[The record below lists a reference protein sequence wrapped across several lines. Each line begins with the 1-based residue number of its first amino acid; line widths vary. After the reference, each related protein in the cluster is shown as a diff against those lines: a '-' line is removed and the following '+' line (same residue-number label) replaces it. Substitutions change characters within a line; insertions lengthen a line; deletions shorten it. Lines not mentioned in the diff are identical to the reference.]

1 MNQLIPLRR
10 SLFTSTRLFDKI
22 KTAKDRKEH
31 FLKVNSWKANQ
42 SEHEP
47 VDEDRKPK
55 KKVALLLG
63 YNGSGYQGMQANPG
77 TKSIEEELFNALVKV
92 EAISKSNSID
102 PKKVQLMRAAR
113 TDKGVHA
120 SCNLISLK
128 MICQDK
134 DLVEKLNTQL
144 PNCIRIWGYVE
155 TQRTFHAKTKC
166 DSRIYEY
173 LLPSYSLKRLVEKE
187 LKLEPESERD
197 YKILTENRTMTRYIS
212 PTDQSILSNFRV
224 DQERLKKFKGAM
236 SLFQG
241 THNFHNYTISR
252 SFKDPAAKRYMIDIS
267 VSDPM
272 IIENTEW
279 ISIKLH
285 GQSFMLHQIRK
296 MISMAMLSVRTGTP
310 LSLIPKTFE
319 ADKINI
325 PKAPALGLLL
335 ERPVF
340 QLYNNRMASVENRNS
355 IDFDIYKN
363 QIETFKKEYI
373 YKEIFEHEKKSR
385 EFDTFLA
392 AIDSHIDST
401 YQYFNTE
408 GVIPEQCIL
417 KTKFSVQNDLEN
429 EK

>member
-1 MNQLIPLRR
+1 
-10 SLFTSTRLFDKI
+10 
-22 KTAKDRKEH
+22 
-31 FLKVNSWKANQ
+31 
-42 SEHEP
+42 
-47 VDEDRKPK
+47 
-55 KKVALLLG
+55 
-63 YNGSGYQGMQANPG
+63 
-77 TKSIEEELFNALVKV
+77 
-92 EAISKSNSID
+92 
-102 PKKVQLMRAAR
+102 
-113 TDKGVHA
+113 
-120 SCNLISLK
+120 

-134 DLVEKLNTQL
+134 DLVEKLNAQL

-173 LLPSYSLKRLVEKE
+173 LLPSYTLKRLVEKK

-197 YKILTENRTMTRYIS
+197 YKILTENGTMTRYIS
-212 PTDQSILSNFRV
+212 PTDQSVLSNFRV
-224 DQERLKKFKGAM
+224 DQERLEKFKAAM
-236 SLFQG
+236 SLFKG

-252 SFKDPAAKRYMIDIS
+252 SFKDPASKRFMIDIS
-267 VSDPM
+267 VNDPM

-279 ISIKLH
+279 ISVKLH

-340 QLYNNRMASVENRNS
+340 QLYNNRMAS
-355 IDFDIYKN
+355 N
-363 QIETFKKEYI
+363 QIETFKKEFI
-373 YKEIFEHEKKSR
+373 YKEIFEHEKKNR

-417 KTKFSVQNDLEN
+417 KTKYSVQNNLVN

>member
-1 MNQLIPLRR
+1 
-10 SLFTSTRLFDKI
+10 
-22 KTAKDRKEH
+22 
-31 FLKVNSWKANQ
+31 
-42 SEHEP
+42 
-47 VDEDRKPK
+47 
-55 KKVALLLG
+55 
-63 YNGSGYQGMQANPG
+63 
-77 TKSIEEELFNALVKV
+77 
-92 EAISKSNSID
+92 
-102 PKKVQLMRAAR
+102 MRAAR

-144 PNCIRIWGYVE
+144 PNCIRIWGKILFCFCVILCARLNPFAFTIGYVE

-267 VSDPM
+267 VSF
-272 IIENTEW
+272 ILN
-279 ISIKLH
+279 
-285 GQSFMLHQIRK
+285 
-296 MISMAMLSVRTGTP
+296 
-310 LSLIPKTFE
+310 
-319 ADKINI
+319 
-325 PKAPALGLLL
+325 
-335 ERPVF
+335 
-340 QLYNNRMASVENRNS
+340 
-355 IDFDIYKN
+355 
-363 QIETFKKEYI
+363 
-373 YKEIFEHEKKSR
+373 
-385 EFDTFLA
+385 
-392 AIDSHIDST
+392 
-401 YQYFNTE
+401 
-408 GVIPEQCIL
+408 VI
-417 KTKFSVQNDLEN
+417 
-429 EK
+429 

>member
-1 MNQLIPLRR
+1 MNQFIPLRR
-10 SLFTSTRLFDKI
+10 SLFTSIRLFDRI

-42 SEHEP
+42 SEYEP
-47 VDEDRKPK
+47 VNEDRKPK

-134 DLVEKLNTQL
+134 DLVEKLNAQL

-173 LLPSYSLKRLVEKE
+173 LLPSYTLKRLVEKK

-197 YKILTENRTMTRYIS
+197 YKILTENGTMTRYIS
-212 PTDQSILSNFRV
+212 PTDQSVLSNFRV
-224 DQERLKKFKGAM
+224 DQERLEKFKAAM
-236 SLFQG
+236 SLFKG

-252 SFKDPAAKRYMIDIS
+252 SFKDPASKRFMIDIS
-267 VSDPM
+267 VNDPM

-279 ISIKLH
+279 ISVKLH

-363 QIETFKKEYI
+363 QIETFKKEFI
-373 YKEIFEHEKKSR
+373 YKEIFEHEKKNR

-417 KTKFSVQNDLEN
+417 KTKYSVQNNLVN